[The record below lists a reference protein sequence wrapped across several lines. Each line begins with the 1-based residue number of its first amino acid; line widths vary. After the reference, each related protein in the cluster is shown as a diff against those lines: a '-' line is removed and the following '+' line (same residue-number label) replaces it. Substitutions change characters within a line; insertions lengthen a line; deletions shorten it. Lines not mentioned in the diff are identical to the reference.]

1 LHDEPIVRNLPTN
14 GQGEFAADIEY
25 RKYKG
30 TKIEWDVD
38 ECAQPYAP
46 VAPKPRREV
55 SQPKKVPVA
64 ANRFQLLNIDDDD
77 DDEDEITST
86 FQSKKSIG
94 IAA

>member
-1 LHDEPIVRNLPTN
+1 LHDESIVRNLHPN
-14 GQGEFAADIEY
+14 GQYGPAANTER

-46 VAPKPRREV
+46 VAPKPKREV
-55 SQPKKVPVA
+55 SQPKKVPA
-64 ANRFQLLNIDDDD
+64 ATNRFQLLNIDDD

-94 IAA
+94 ITA